1 MKRLILASASPRRM
15 RLLKQIG
22 LDFDV
27 LPSSVPE
34 AWEENTSPLEIAQK
48 LAREKAEAIAGALQS
63 GVVIGADT
71 LVVLGGRILG
81 KPQNPDE
88 AFRSLRKLSG
98 RSHDVITAVV
108 LLDAESGRA
117 LADEEVTRVFFRE
130 VSDQE
135 IHAYI
140 ASGEPMDKAG
150 AYGIQGRG
158 ALFVKRIEGCYTNVV
173 GLPLGKLGEMLTQ
186 MGVGNL

>member
-1 MKRLILASASPRRM
+1 MKRLILASASPRRK

-34 AWEENTSPLEIAQK
+34 TWEENTSPPEIALR
-48 LAREKAEAIAGALQS
+48 LAREKAEAIAGNLPS

-71 LVVLGGRILG
+71 LVVLEGRILG

-88 AFRSLRKLSG
+88 AFRFLRKLSG

-108 LLDAESGRA
+108 LLDAESGRV
-117 LADEEVTRVFFRE
+117 LADVEVTRVFFRE

-158 ALFVKRIEGCYTNVV
+158 VLFVKRIEGCYTNVV
-173 GLPLGKLGEMLTQ
+173 GLPLGKLGEMLTRI
-186 MGVGNL
+186 LHE

>member
-1 MKRLILASASPRRM
+1 MKRLVLASASPRRM
-15 RLLKQIG
+15 GLLKQIG
-22 LDFDV
+22 LDFEV
-27 LPSSVPE
+27 FPSSVPE
-34 AWEENTSPLEIAQK
+34 TWEENTSPLEIAQK
-48 LAREKAEAIAGALQS
+48 LAREKAEAIAGGFPS
-63 GVVIGADT
+63 GIVIGADT
-71 LVVLGGRILG
+71 LVVLEGRILG

-88 AFRSLRKLSG
+88 AFRFLRKLSG

-108 LLDAESGRA
+108 LLDAESGRV

-158 ALFVKRIEGCYTNVV
+158 ALFVKKIEGCYTNVV
-173 GLPLGKLGEMLTQ
+173 GLPLGKLGEMLTR
-186 MGVGNL
+186 MLHE